1 MSDIQYGKFGSTKG
15 SIIAV
20 IWLSLSRTLN
30 CGQPS
35 LDRFRFWQ
43 PASQLLA
50 LDVCLYDAFA

>member
-50 LDVCLYDAFA
+50 LDV